1 MPPVFWQQMKHL
13 YLKLINH
20 STHDHQKKEFKLA
33 KACATEIRHLEH
45 VCTTLEFKSRL
56 MRRQPRDP
64 TLGRSSA
71 SLLFPGPPVG
81 MHQHNEQSHNNEPGG
96 VAAMTNPQK
105 TFSYTGDTSLPR
117 KRLCQRREPAPI
129 TSRTWS
135 ENRRC

>member
-1 MPPVFWQQMKHL
+1 MHVAVSKIKSPCPVFWKQKKHKHL
-13 YLKLINH
+13 CLKLINH

-45 VCTTLEFKSRL
+45 VCTTLEFKSTL

-71 SLLFPGPPVG
+71 SLLFPGPP
-81 MHQHNEQSHNNEPGG
+81 H
-96 VAAMTNPQK
+96 
-105 TFSYTGDTSLPR
+105 
-117 KRLCQRREPAPI
+117 KRLCPRREPATI

-135 ENRRC
+135 ENPRCYSLRPKKLVIKMDKKECI